1 MLARTMSVL
10 QQQSGPDSSSSPR
23 IATDPKP
30 GILSA
35 HDVIATDFAILID
48 ALIVASP
55 SPREGVLAA
64 ESGQDDRLSILD
76 FFLDS
81 EYVSCGCNF

>member
-1 MLARTMSVL
+1 MLSRTMSVL
-10 QQQSGPDSSSSPR
+10 QQQSGPDSSASPR

-35 HDVIATDFAILID
+35 HDVIATDIAILIY
-48 ALIVASP
+48 ALVVASP
-55 SPREGVLAA
+55 LPSESVLAA

-76 FFLDS
+76 FFLGFRI
-81 EYVSCGCNF
+81 CFLWL

>member
-1 MLARTMSVL
+1 MLARTKSVL

-35 HDVIATDFAILID
+35 HDVIAAAFAILIY

-55 SPREGVLAA
+55 LPSESVLAA
-64 ESGQDDRLSILD
+64 ESGLGAIQ
-76 FFLDS
+76 
-81 EYVSCGCNF
+81 